1 MDSYLIREDA
11 AWVSM
16 DGEYGQGVVVF
27 ESDLLTD
34 EQWEK
39 VTDMSA
45 SDRPVYIVA
54 ILQDDKD
61 TIEDLERELAGDYP
75 ADYWDEEE

>member
-39 VTDMSA
+39 VTDMNDN
-45 SDRPVYIVA
+45 DRAIYIVA

-61 TIEDLERELAGDYP
+61 TIADIERELAGDYP

>member
-11 AWVSM
+11 AYVSM
-16 DGEYGQGVVVF
+16 DGNYGQGIVVF
-27 ESDLLTD
+27 EPDLLTD

-39 VTDMSA
+39 VTEMNDN
-45 SDRPVYIVA
+45 DRPVYIVA

-61 TIEDLERELAGDYP
+61 TIEDLERELAGEYP

>member
-61 TIEDLERELAGDYP
+61 TIADIEQEYSDEYP
-75 ADYWDEEE
+75 AGYWDEEE

>member
-1 MDSYLIREDA
+1 MND
-11 AWVSM
+11 
-16 DGEYGQGVVVF
+16 
-27 ESDLLTD
+27 
-34 EQWEK
+34 
-39 VTDMSA
+39 

-75 ADYWDEEE
+75 AGYWDEED

>member
-45 SDRPVYIVA
+45 SDRPIYIVA

-61 TIEDLERELAGDYP
+61 TIADIEQEYSNEYP
-75 ADYWDEEE
+75 AGYWDEEE

>member
-11 AWVSM
+11 AYVSM
-16 DGEYGQGVVVF
+16 DGNYGQGVVVF
-27 ESDLLTD
+27 EPDLLTD

-39 VTDMSA
+39 VTDMNDN
-45 SDRPVYIVA
+45 DRAIYIVA

-75 ADYWDEEE
+75 AGYWDEEE

>member
-27 ESDLLTD
+27 ESDALTD

-39 VTDMSA
+39 VSDMA
-45 SDRPVYIVA
+45 PADRATYIVA
-54 ILQDDKD
+54 VVQDD
-61 TIEDLERELAGDYP
+61 
-75 ADYWDEEE
+75 ADAIKEIEEENFGEVEA

>member
-1 MDSYLIREDA
+1 VDSYLIREDA

-45 SDRPVYIVA
+45 SDRPIYIVA

-61 TIEDLERELAGDYP
+61 TIADIEQEYSNEYP
-75 ADYWDEEE
+75 AGYWDEEE

>member
-27 ESDLLTD
+27 ESDALTD

-39 VTDMSA
+39 VSDMHPA
-45 SDRPVYIVA
+45 DRATYIVA
-54 ILQDDKD
+54 VMQDDSDAIKE
-61 TIEDLERELAGDYP
+61 I
-75 ADYWDEEE
+75 EEENFGEVED

>member
-1 MDSYLIREDA
+1 
-11 AWVSM
+11 M

-54 ILQDDKD
+54 ILNGDEEAIAE
-61 TIEDLERELAGDYP
+61 IEQEYSDEYP
-75 ADYWDEEE
+75 AGYWDEEE

>member
-11 AWVSM
+11 AYVSM
-16 DGEYGQGVVVF
+16 DGNYGQGVVVF
-27 ESDLLTD
+27 EPDLLTD

-39 VTDMSA
+39 VTDMNDN
-45 SDRPVYIVA
+45 DRPVYIVA

-61 TIEDLERELAGDYP
+61 TIEDLERELAGEYP
-75 ADYWDEEE
+75 AGYWDEEE

>member
-39 VTDMSA
+39 VTDMND

-61 TIEDLERELAGDYP
+61 TIADIEQEYSDEYP
-75 ADYWDEEE
+75 AGYWDEEE

>member
-61 TIEDLERELAGDYP
+61 TIADIERELAGDYP

>member
-11 AWVSM
+11 AYVSM
-16 DGEYGQGVVVF
+16 DGNYGQGVVVF
-27 ESDLLTD
+27 EPDLLTD

-39 VTDMSA
+39 VTDMNDN
-45 SDRPVYIVA
+45 DRPVYIVA

-61 TIEDLERELAGDYP
+61 TIADIESELAGDYP
-75 ADYWDEEE
+75 PGYWDEED

>member
-27 ESDLLTD
+27 ESDALTD

-39 VTDMSA
+39 VSDMHPA
-45 SDRPVYIVA
+45 DRATYIVA
-54 ILQDDKD
+54 VVQDD
-61 TIEDLERELAGDYP
+61 
-75 ADYWDEEE
+75 ADAIKEIEEENFGEVEA

>member
-27 ESDLLTD
+27 ESDALTD

-39 VTDMSA
+39 VSDMVA
-45 SDRPVYIVA
+45 PDRPTYIVA
-54 ILQDDKD
+54 VLQDDTD
-61 TIEDLERELAGDYP
+61 AIADIERDNFGEVEA
-75 ADYWDEEE
+75 

>member
-11 AWVSM
+11 AFVSM

-34 EQWEK
+34 QQWEN
-39 VTDMSA
+39 VADMSS
-45 SDRPVYIVA
+45 SDRAMYVVA
-54 ILQDDKD
+54 ILN
-61 TIEDLERELAGDYP
+61 G
-75 ADYWDEEE
+75 DEEAIKDIEKENFWEED

>member
-27 ESDLLTD
+27 ESDALTD

-39 VTDMSA
+39 VSDMA
-45 SDRPVYIVA
+45 PADRATYIVA
-54 ILQDDKD
+54 VVQDDAD
-61 TIEDLERELAGDYP
+61 VIAQIEQDNFGEVEA
-75 ADYWDEEE
+75 